1 MHFFLIK
8 CKYKM
13 KLNPTTRHLP
23 LVFWPTVILCSLGL
37 SACGMVGKKSS
48 DPGNALKAHPFFLAS
63 DWLKVNEKNKDD
75 GHNDLRSNLQAQTE
89 AEDTR
94 IPALATA
101 PAPATAPVIAPAI
114 APVITSALSAA
125 TDASSSG
132 ADPQNNAALPP
143 LQPEPTEPRSDSVQA
158 NQCWA
163 QMIVKP
169 LRDQSVRQITIQE
182 SRHGFQTSP
191 PELSKTK
198 QKIVVK
204 DGYEAFKVSQPK
216 FKQITEKIQ
225 VKEETRTLVVEPA
238 VFTEQIEKVM
248 TESERVEM
256 QACKNAGVRIAGKPQ
271 NSQSFCAVR
280 IPAVYKSVT
289 KRVLTQDETV
299 VEKTTPAVYKNIVKT
314 VLVENGHADP
324 VQVAPL
330 TANIPVTVVAREAE
344 AIMVRVEP
352 KVVPVPLTTYTTAP
366 QLTWRRVV
374 CEKEA
379 SPSLIRNLQA
389 ALLKE
394 GFDAGPT
401 DAKLGKKT
409 MAAVESYQ
417 TQMGV
422 ASGILT
428 YETLKLLGLE
438 PLAGLQP

>member
-48 DPGNALKAHPFFLAS
+48 DPGSALKPPAFFLAS
-63 DWLKVNEKNKDD
+63 DWMKSNEKNKVIGQSDFPD
-75 GHNDLRSNLQAQTE
+75 LQAQTQT
-89 AEDTR
+89 EDAKTPT
-94 IPALATA
+94 PAMA
-101 PAPATAPVIAPAI
+101 PAPAPALAI
-114 APVITSALSAA
+114 ALAAA
-125 TDASSSG
+125 TTASSAG
-132 ADPQNNAALPP
+132 ADPQNNAALNAPKAVYAALSP
-143 LQPEPTEPRSDSVQA
+143 LQPEPTEPGSDRVQA

-169 LRDQSVRQITIQE
+169 LRDQSVRQITVQE
-182 SRHGFQTSP
+182 SRNGFETSP

-198 QKIVVK
+198 QKFVVK

-216 FKQITEKIQ
+216 FKQVTERIL
-225 VKEETRTLVVEPA
+225 VKEETKTLVVEPA

-289 KRVLTQDETV
+289 KRVLTQEETV

-330 TANIPVTVVAREAE
+330 TASIPVTVVAREAE

>member
-1 MHFFLIK
+1 
-8 CKYKM
+8 M
-13 KLNPTTRHLP
+13 KINPHTGHLP

-48 DPGNALKAHPFFLAS
+48 DQDKALKSTQIFWAS
-63 DWLKVNEKNKDD
+63 DWIKLNEKNKDD
-75 GHNDLRSNLQAQTE
+75 DLNELRSSLQVQTQ
-89 AEDTR
+89 AED
-94 IPALATA
+94 AKSY
-101 PAPATAPVIAPAI
+101 AI
-114 APVITSALSAA
+114 ASATLN
-125 TDASSSG
+125 DY
-132 ADPQNNAALPP
+132 PQNNVILNAPRTAYAALPS
-143 LQPEPTEPRSDSVQA
+143 LQQEPTEPGSESVQA

-182 SRHGFQTSP
+182 SRNGFQTSP

-198 QKIVVK
+198 QKFVVK

-289 KRVLTQDETV
+289 KRVLTQEETV

-330 TANIPVTVVAREAE
+330 TASIPVTVVAREAE
-344 AIMVRVEP
+344 AIMVRVAP
-352 KVVPVPLTTYTTAP
+352 KIIPVPLTTYITAP

-374 CEKEA
+374 CEKDA
-379 SPSLIRNLQA
+379 SPNLIRNLQA

-409 MAAVESYQ
+409 MTAVESYQ

>member
-1 MHFFLIK
+1 
-8 CKYKM
+8 
-13 KLNPTTRHLP
+13 
-23 LVFWPTVILCSLGL
+23 
-37 SACGMVGKKSS
+37 MVGKKSS
-48 DPGNALKAHPFFLAS
+48 DPSSGLKPPAFFLAS
-63 DWLKVNEKNKDD
+63 DWMKSNEKNKDD
-75 GHNDLRSNLQAQTE
+75 GQNDLRSSLQAPTE
-89 AEDTR
+89 AEDTKT
-94 IPALATA
+94 PVMASAM
-101 PAPATAPVIAPAI
+101 APVIAPAPSP
-114 APVITSALSAA
+114 ATAAA
-125 TDASSSG
+125 TSV
-132 ADPQNNAALPP
+132 ADPQNEAVVNAPKAVDAALPP
-143 LQPEPTEPRSDSVQA
+143 LQPKPTEPGSDSVQA

-182 SRHGFQTSP
+182 SRNGFETSA
-191 PELSKTK
+191 PELSKTT
-198 QKIVVK
+198 QKFVVK
-204 DGYEAFKVSQPK
+204 DGYEAFKVSRPK
-216 FKQITEKIQ
+216 FKQITEKVL
-225 VKEETRTLVVEPA
+225 VKEETTTLVVQPA
-238 VFTEQIEKVM
+238 VFIEQIDKVM

-271 NSQSFCAVR
+271 NSASFCAVK

-289 KRVLTQDETV
+289 KRVLTQEETV

-314 VLVENGHADP
+314 VLVDNGHADP

-344 AIMVRVEP
+344 AIMVRVDP
-352 KVVPVPLTTYTTAP
+352 KVIPVPLTTYTTAP

-417 TQMGV
+417 AQMGV

-438 PLAGLQP
+438 PLADWQP